1 MALTNFTEL
10 KAAIAS
16 WAWMTGNTD
25 FTDAVPD
32 FIILCES
39 ELNRRLRTRD
49 METSA
54 SITITSGSGSL
65 PSDYLEMREL
75 KTSGDNPRIC
85 TPVDPIFGDRYYNSS
100 TVNDPFHYSIVGATV
115 NVYPPTSSD
124 TLTAVYYQTIP
135 DLATN
140 STNWLLTKSPNTY
153 LYGSLIHA
161 AKFMEEREDMMKWRQ
176 DFEDAL
182 RDLRI
187 EDDMYRYAKAQVRPQ
202 MITP

>member
-1 MALTNFTEL
+1 MALTTYAEL
-10 KAAIAS
+10 SAAIATWS
-16 WAWMTGNTD
+16 WMTNQTE
-25 FTDAVPD
+25 FEAAVPD
-32 FIILCES
+32 FVLLCES

-54 SITITSGSGSL
+54 SVTITSGSGPL

-85 TPVDPIFGDRYYNSS
+85 TPVDPTYGDRYYNWSS
-100 TVNDPFHYSIVGATV
+100 SLDPFHYSIVGSTI
-115 NVYPPTSSD
+115 NVYPPAASD
-124 TLTAVYYQTIP
+124 TLTAVYYQEIP

-140 STNWLLTKSPNTY
+140 STNWLLTKAPNVY

-176 DFEDAL
+176 DFEEGL
-182 RDLRI
+182 KNLRI
-187 EDDMYRYAKAQVRPQ
+187 ENTMSRYAKAQIRPH